1 MKTRYIIVTILKSI
15 IVSMVLI
22 TIAFTALIMP
32 IILAFVLA
40 GSGIIGL
47 VIIILYGIFLLCLT
61 IYIIITYKKVWK
73 FIKDKLSYETFI
85 NKQRRK

>member
-1 MKTRYIIVTILKSI
+1 MKTRYMIVTILKSI

-61 IYIIITYKKVWK
+61 IYIIITYKRILG
-73 FIKDKLSYETFI
+73 FLKDKLSYDTYI
-85 NKQRRK
+85 QRRK

>member
-61 IYIIITYKKVWK
+61 IYIIITYKRILR
-73 FIKDKLSYETFI
+73 FLKDKLSYDTYI
-85 NKQRRK
+85 QRRK

>member
-1 MKTRYIIVTILKSI
+1 MKTRYMIVTILKSI

-61 IYIIITYKKVWK
+61 IYIIITYKR
-73 FIKDKLSYETFI
+73 ILRLLKDKLSYDTYI
-85 NKQRRK
+85 QRRK